1 MTRKEF
7 IPQASKSETVWN
19 HIDIMV
25 ANEDFVYH
33 RYGYVTGNNTE
44 AYGRIVKSAI
54 RYAKP
59 EWSEWSEP
67 YFMRHGRREYL
78 SEYMVIHNHT
88 NERRTNNDIL

>member
-7 IPQASKSETVWN
+7 TPQASKSETVWS

-25 ANEDFVYH
+25 THGDYVYH
-33 RYGYVTGNNTE
+33 RYGYVTGNNTV
-44 AYGRIVKSAI
+44 AYTRIAKSAI

-59 EWSEWSEP
+59 KWSEWSEP

-78 SEYMVIHNHT
+78 SEYMVI
-88 NERRTNNDIL
+88 R